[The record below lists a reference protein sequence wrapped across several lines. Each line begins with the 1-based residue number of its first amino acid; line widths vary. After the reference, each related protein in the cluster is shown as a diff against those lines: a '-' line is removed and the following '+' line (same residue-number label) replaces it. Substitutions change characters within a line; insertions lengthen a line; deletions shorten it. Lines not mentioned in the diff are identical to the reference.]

1 MNESSNRSINESIN
15 SSVSFDVSAELAIG
29 DHCDSNIQSP
39 KDPNDQCVEN
49 AECSASNQ
57 SCTCMAGYY
66 RVDSFT
72 CKKRE
77 WLAS

>member
-15 SSVSFDVSAELAIG
+15 SLVSFDVSAELAIG
-29 DHCDSNIQSP
+29 DHCDSSVQS
-39 KDPNDQCVEN
+39 PNDQCVEN
-49 AECSASNQ
+49 AECTALNQ
-57 SCTCMAGYY
+57 PCTCMADYY
-66 RVDSFT
+66 RADSFT